1 MLSGRSDLKSSCA
14 SQNRRHLNSSSM
26 KLAARSRVSVGASAT
41 VPTPFGSTMMNNLDE
56 MILHFMQD
64 IYYAERQIMKALPKM
79 AKAAQSPD
87 LKAAFQTHREET
99 QGQIE
104 LLQQAFEALGKR
116 AKGITCEAIN
126 GLIEECEELL
136 EEAKEPSPV
145 RDAGLV
151 ACAQAVEHYEIAR
164 YGSLIAWAKAKGL
177 TDVAALLQQTLDE
190 EKKTDTLLS
199 KLGNT
204 DLNKQAAKAA

>member
-1 MLSGRSDLKSSCA
+1 
-14 SQNRRHLNSSSM
+14 
-26 KLAARSRVSVGASAT
+26 
-41 VPTPFGSTMMNNLDE
+41 MNTLDE
-56 MILHFMQD
+56 MIQHFMQD

-79 AKAAQSPD
+79 AKAAQSPE
-87 LKAAFQTHREET
+87 LKQAFLTHHDET

-104 LLQQAFEALGKR
+104 RLQQAFEAMGQR
-116 AKGITCEAIN
+116 AKGVTCEAIN

-136 EEAKEPSPV
+136 AEAKEPGPV
-145 RDAGLV
+145 RDSGLV

-164 YGSLIAWAKAKGL
+164 YGTLVAWTKAKGF
-177 TDVAALLQQTLDE
+177 TEASALLQQTLDE

-199 KLGNT
+199 KLGNS

>member
-1 MLSGRSDLKSSCA
+1 
-14 SQNRRHLNSSSM
+14 
-26 KLAARSRVSVGASAT
+26 
-41 VPTPFGSTMMNNLDE
+41 MNTLDE

-79 AKAAQSPD
+79 AKAAQSPE
-87 LKAAFQTHREET
+87 LRQAFLTHREET

-104 LLQQAFEALGKR
+104 RLQQAFELLGKR

-151 ACAQAVEHYEIAR
+151 ACAQAVEHYEMAR
-164 YGSLIAWAKAKGL
+164 YGSLVAWAKAKGH
-177 TDVAALLQQTLDE
+177 TDIAALLQATLDE
-190 EKKTDTLLS
+190 ERKTDTLLS

-204 DLNKQAAKAA
+204 DLNRQAAKAA

>member
-1 MLSGRSDLKSSCA
+1 
-14 SQNRRHLNSSSM
+14 
-26 KLAARSRVSVGASAT
+26 
-41 VPTPFGSTMMNNLDE
+41 MNTLDE
-56 MILHFMQD
+56 MIIHFMQD

-79 AKAAQSPD
+79 AKAAQSPE
-87 LKAAFQTHREET
+87 LKQAFMAHREET

-104 LLQQAFEALGKR
+104 RLQQAFELLGKR

-136 EEAKEPSPV
+136 EEAKEASPV

-151 ACAQAVEHYEIAR
+151 ACAQAVEHYEMAR
-164 YGSLIAWAKAKGL
+164 YGSLVAWTKAKGHPE
-177 TDVAALLQQTLDE
+177 VAALLQATLDE
-190 EKKTDTLLS
+190 EKKTDLLLS

>member
-1 MLSGRSDLKSSCA
+1 M
-14 SQNRRHLNSSSM
+14 Q
-26 KLAARSRVSVGASAT
+26 T
-41 VPTPFGSTMMNNLDE
+41 LDE

-79 AKAAQSPD
+79 AKAAQSPE
-87 LKAAFQTHREET
+87 LKQAFLTHREET
-99 QGQIE
+99 QGQIDR
-104 LLQQAFEALGKR
+104 LQQAFEALGKR
-116 AKGITCEAIN
+116 ARGVTCEAIN

-151 ACAQAVEHYEIAR
+151 ACGQAVEHYEMAR
-164 YGSLIAWAKAKGL
+164 YGTLVAWAKAKGL

-190 EKKTDTLLS
+190 EKNADTLLN
-199 KLGNT
+199 KLGNGE
-204 DLNKQAAKAA
+204 LNRQAAKAA